1 MKLVPLED
9 KVVVRPIKEEE
20 TTTASGFIIQRSNE
34 EKPSEGIVEAVGP
47 GIVFP
52 NGSKLEIDLKP
63 GDKVA
68 YSKYSGTEFEGLLIL
83 PYKDI
88 FAVIESSDD

>member
-9 KVVVRPIKEEE
+9 KVIVRPIKEEE
-20 TTTASGFIIQRSNE
+20 TTSSSGFILQRNSDD
-34 EKPSEGIVEAVGP
+34 KPSEGIVEAVGP

-52 NGSKLEIDLKP
+52 NGTKLQIDLKP

-68 YSKYSGTEFEGLLIL
+68 YSKYSGTEFEGLLVL

-88 FAVIESSDD
+88 FAVIEGTDD

>member
-1 MKLVPLED
+1 MNIVPLED

-20 TTTASGFIIQRSNE
+20 VTSSGLVLAKMGE
-34 EKPSEGIVEAVGP
+34 EKPSEGIVEAIGP

-52 NGSKLEIDLKP
+52 NGTRLEIDLQI
-63 GDKVA
+63 GDRVL
-68 YSKYSGTEFEGLLIL
+68 YSKYGGTEVHDIIIL

-88 FAVIESSDD
+88 LVVIEGS

>member
-1 MKLVPLED
+1 VIKPLED
-9 KVVVRPIKEEE
+9 KVVVRPIKEAE
-20 TTTASGFIIQRSNE
+20 TTTSSGFIIQRSTD

-52 NGSKLEIDLKP
+52 NGTKLEIDLKP
-63 GDKVA
+63 GQKVT
-68 YSKYSGTEFEGLLIL
+68 YSKYSGTEYEDLLIL

-88 FAVIESSDD
+88 FAVIEETND

>member
-1 MKLVPLED
+1 LNIIPLED
-9 KVVVRPIKEEE
+9 KVVVRPIKDDEV
-20 TTTASGFIIQRSNE
+20 TSSGLVLAKIGE

-52 NGSKLEIDLKP
+52 NGTKLNMDVRV
-63 GDKVA
+63 GDKVV
-68 YSKYSGTEFEGLLIL
+68 YSKYGGTEYKDVILL

-88 FAVIESSDD
+88 LVVLGE

>member
-88 FAVIESSDD
+88 FAVIEEA